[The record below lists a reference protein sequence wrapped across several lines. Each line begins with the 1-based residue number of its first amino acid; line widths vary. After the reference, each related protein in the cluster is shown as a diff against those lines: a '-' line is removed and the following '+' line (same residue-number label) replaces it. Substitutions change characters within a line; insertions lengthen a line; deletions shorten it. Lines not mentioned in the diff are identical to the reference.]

1 MAPVRRFE
9 EILMKALF
17 SRKPIYAAFAVATYA
32 LSSTATMAQSPGQ
45 RNLEICVGKTD
56 DTYQIRVA
64 ACNETL
70 KNPGWTDEE
79 RSKLLAIRG
88 AFYFV
93 LNDDANAIKDTS
105 EAIRL
110 DPTNILAYEN
120 RGLAYRDSKQDQLA
134 IPDLSKA
141 IATKPEDEHLLDDR
155 AKAYFNGGQFDLAL
169 ADFKRVVTINPK
181 NAIAFLLIAEVYDIK
196 DQPALTLEYM
206 NKSLALSV
214 DPLRLTTRA
223 RAYSQL
229 QRYND
234 ATADLNAALK
244 LDDKYELAY
253 FTLAKNYA
261 VQRKWDDAFKNY
273 SLAAALD
280 PSDTK
285 VFNERALVYLI
296 KGNYSAAI
304 TDATTAI
311 ALDSDQPQP
320 YITRADAYKLVGD
333 QSLAGK
339 TSNYVKALK
348 DFEKAHKLAPADSS
362 FSQDW
367 ERVKSYIKINSPDKI
382 TGTSEDGGSLPN
394 PFYHPDSRDSVTP
407 FLPSKAPAPAPK

>member
-1 MAPVRRFE
+1 MQ
-9 EILMKALF
+9 ALF
-17 SRKPIYAAFAVATYA
+17 SRKPIYAVFAVAAYA
-32 LSSTATMAQSPGQ
+32 LSSATTMAQSAAQ
-45 RNLEICVGKTD
+45 RNLDVCVGKTD
-56 DTYQIRVA
+56 DTFQTRVA

-70 KNPGWTDEE
+70 KNSGWTNEE

-88 AFYFV
+88 TFYLN
-93 LNDDANAIKDTS
+93 LNDDANAIKDLS
-105 EAIRL
+105 DAIRL
-110 DPTNILAYEN
+110 DPTNIPAYEN
-120 RGLAYRDSKQDQLA
+120 RGLTYRDSNQDQLA

-141 IATKPEDEHLLDDR
+141 IATKPEDEHLLDHR
-155 AKAYFNGGQFDLAL
+155 AKAYFNLKQYDPAL
-169 ADFKRVVTINPK
+169 ADFQRVVTINPK

-196 DQPALTLEYM
+196 DQPALTLEYI

-214 DPLRLTTRA
+214 DSSRLTRRA
-223 RAYSQL
+223 IAYMQL

-253 FTLAKNYA
+253 YTLARNYS
-261 VQRKWDDAFKNY
+261 VQRKWDDAIKNY
-273 SLAAALD
+273 SLAAAID

-285 VFNERALVYLI
+285 VFNDRALTYIL

-311 ALDSDQPQP
+311 ALNSDQAQP
-320 YITRADAYKLVGD
+320 YVTRAEAYKLVGD

-339 TSNYVKALK
+339 TSNYVKALT
-348 DFEKAHKLAPADSS
+348 DYEKAHKLAPADTS

-367 ERVKSYIKINSPDKI
+367 AQVKSYIKINSPDKI
-382 TGTSEDGGSLPN
+382 NGTSDDDGSIPN
-394 PFYHPDSRDSVTP
+394 PFYDPNSRDSATP
-407 FLPSKAPAPAPK
+407 FLPPKAPVPAPK